1 MYVVHATAMTV
12 FALLFMHVQVV
23 TRFLLAGSPLLPWLA
38 AIMTT
43 RAGKEPV
50 PLCEDDSVETL
61 RKVECRSNMR
71 SNTDTILFQVRTL
84 PTLYSSDLRLTLLC
98 QEKLDTDKARWVMM
112 FFLGYTLVGT
122 ILFCN
127 HLPWT

>member
-1 MYVVHATAMTV
+1 MTV

-23 TRFLLAGSPLLPWLA
+23 TRFLMAGSPILPWLA

-50 PLCEDDSVETL
+50 PLCEDDNVETL
-61 RKVECRSNMR
+61 RKIECRSNMR
-71 SNTDTILFQVRTL
+71 SNTDTILFQVDISNIINIWRL
-84 PTLYSSDLRLTLLC
+84 DILTLSY
-98 QEKLDTDKARWVMM
+98 QEKLETDKARWVMM

>member
-1 MYVVHATAMTV
+1 MYCNIIKIHNDCVV
-12 FALLFMHVQVV
+12 
-23 TRFLLAGSPLLPWLA
+23 
-38 AIMTT
+38 
-43 RAGKEPV
+43 
-50 PLCEDDSVETL
+50 
-61 RKVECRSNMR
+61 
-71 SNTDTILFQVRTL
+71 
-84 PTLYSSDLRLTLLC
+84 

>member
-1 MYVVHATAMTV
+1 MV
-12 FALLFMHVQVV
+12 
-23 TRFLLAGSPLLPWLA
+23 
-38 AIMTT
+38 
-43 RAGKEPV
+43 
-50 PLCEDDSVETL
+50 
-61 RKVECRSNMR
+61 
-71 SNTDTILFQVRTL
+71 
-84 PTLYSSDLRLTLLC
+84 